1 MKVQVDRDYRTAKAR
16 ELAAAD
22 ARAFLA
28 ELKASGDLDRIAA
41 KYKLTVETSEL
52 FNINGTIANQLGA
65 SPALALEA
73 LRHEPNGVGGPVS
86 VRDNQVVFQVTERV
100 KPDLSRLAAER
111 EAMVEKLL
119 GEKRRQLTD
128 ALLNSLVKRY
138 QDDKLIQV
146 NQPLLDRILG

>member
-1 MKVQVDRDYRTAKAR
+1 M
-16 ELAAAD
+16 
-22 ARAFLA
+22 
-28 ELKASGDLDRIAA
+28 
-41 KYKLTVETSEL
+41 
-52 FNINGTIANQLGA
+52 
-65 SPALALEA
+65 
-73 LRHEPNGVGGPVS
+73 S